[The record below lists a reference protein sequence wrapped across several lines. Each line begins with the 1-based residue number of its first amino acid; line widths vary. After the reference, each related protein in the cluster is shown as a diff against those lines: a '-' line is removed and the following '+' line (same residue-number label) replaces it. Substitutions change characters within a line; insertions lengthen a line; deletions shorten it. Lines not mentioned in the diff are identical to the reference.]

1 MITRFGCCLFVL
13 LLLGCDPPDPQPQ
26 EIGIRIASLSP
37 ALTMTLIQIGIG
49 DKIVARSAF
58 CRNVDALPVVGDLQ
72 HIDAEQLVRVRPTHV
87 CTQRRA
93 DSIDPKLL
101 ELAHKHGWTVI
112 SQPLIGLGDVDDLL
126 ATLPEQFPQ
135 KRVIERCSEL
145 RAALRRALQPADIAQ
160 RPRVLIVGGGDT
172 PLAWG
177 AETYLGEL
185 VAAAGGDN
193 LISGRVWRSCSLE
206 EIARYS
212 PDLVIVPSESDSI
225 DISGLVAA
233 VGEERIRPLVFKDIK
248 IPGPHLALLAEPLR
262 GFLITHSAY
271 SEAP

>member
-1 MITRFGCCLFVL
+1 MARLGCCLFAL

-26 EIGIRIASLSP
+26 AIGTRIASLSP
-37 ALTMTLIQIGIG
+37 ALTMTLIQIGIE
-49 DKIVARSAF
+49 DQLVARSAF
-58 CRNVDALPVVGDLQ
+58 CRDVDALPVVGDLQ

-87 CTQRRA
+87 CTQRNA
-93 DSIDPKLL
+93 ESIDPTLL
-101 ELAHKHGWTVI
+101 ELAHKHGWTVV

-126 ATLPEQFPQ
+126 ASLPNQFPQ
-135 KRVIERCSEL
+135 KRVVDRCSEL
-145 RAALRRALQPADIAQ
+145 RAALRRALQPADITP

-193 LISGRVWRSCSLE
+193 LIGGRVWRSCSLE
-206 EIARYS
+206 DIARYS
-212 PDLVIVPSESDSI
+212 PDLVIVPSESESI
-225 DISGLVAA
+225 DLSGLAAA
-233 VGEERIRPLVFKDIK
+233 VGEERLRPLVFKDIE

-262 GFLITHSAY
+262 GLFFSHSAY
-271 SEAP
+271 TEAP